1 MSLYGVL
8 AAETTLLMLV
18 HFFGDF
24 YGAFYYPL
32 VPYFREH
39 FGLTLTAIGAL
50 AAVLTSCGSYF
61 QPVAWMVEDRLG
73 ARRAMIAAICAA
85 VIGAGLLAF
94 AWNLA
99 SLAAAL
105 LLCGLG
111 VGLFHPIGAALSG
124 RSGARSRVA
133 AIGFYMFGGSIGVM
147 LAPLLVPR
155 AAAAD
160 IRWVAALAV
169 PGLIFAGVLCL
180 RLRPA
185 SEPPRVKARA
195 GQIGQVFRRLWP
207 IHLDVVL
214 RFIPLT
220 AYVLWLPVLATLRG
234 QSKAE
239 VGQSL
244 AFMMLVGAAGVLAG
258 GYIGV
263 RLTGRWVVVLSEVAA
278 AGALALAPRTGGA
291 LFYALL
297 GVGSFLLYMVTP
309 IQIAVAQRLAPEADS
324 AASGIVMG
332 FAYGNAGLMMLPL
345 GRLGDYW
352 KAATGDELLSV
363 QRVLQL
369 SACFLIPAVA
379 ATLMVRSAPAESETS
394 GAKG

>member
-1 MSLYGVL
+1 MAGILGTQTV
-8 AAETTLLMLV
+8 LLMLV
-18 HFFGDF
+18 HLFGDF

-32 VPYFREH
+32 VPYYREH

-50 AAVLTSCGSYF
+50 AALLTSCASYF
-61 QPVAWMVEDRLG
+61 QPLAWMVEDRLG
-73 ARRAMIAAICAA
+73 GRRAVIAATCAA
-85 VIGAGLLAF
+85 VIGAGLLGF
-94 AWNLA
+94 AWNPA

-111 VGLFHPIGAALSG
+111 VGVFHPIGAALAG

-133 AIGFYMFGGSIGVM
+133 AIAFYMVGGSVGVM
-147 LAPLLVPR
+147 VAPVLVPR
-155 AAAAD
+155 LAAAD

-169 PGLIFAGVLCL
+169 PGLIFAGFLCL
-180 RLRPA
+180 RLRIET
-185 SEPPRVKARA
+185 EPPRGKARF
-195 GQIGQVFRRLWP
+195 GHIGQVLRQLWP

-214 RFIPLT
+214 RFVPLT
-220 AYVLWLPVLATLRG
+220 AYVLWLPVLAVLRG
-234 QSKAE
+234 QSRAA

-244 AFMMLVGAAGVLAG
+244 AYMMLVGAIGILAG
-258 GYIGV
+258 GLIGV
-263 RLTGRWVVVLSEVAA
+263 RLTGRRVVVLSEVLAA
-278 AGALALAPRTGGA
+278 AALILAPLTGGA
-291 LFYALL
+291 LFYLLL

-309 IQIAVAQRLAPEADS
+309 IQIAVAQRLAPETES

-363 QRVLQL
+363 QRVLQI
-369 SACFLIPAVA
+369 SACFLIPAAVA
-379 ATLMVRSAPAESETS
+379 SITTRSTPAESGAA

>member
-1 MSLYGVL
+1 MIAYGIL
-8 AAETTLLMLV
+8 GAETILLMLV

-32 VPYFREH
+32 VPYFRGQ
-39 FGLTLTAIGAL
+39 FGLTLTAIGGL
-50 AAVLTSCGSYF
+50 AALLTSCASYL
-61 QPVAWMVEDRLG
+61 QPVAWMVEARLG
-73 ARRAMIAAICAA
+73 GRRAVIAATCAA
-85 VIGAGLLAF
+85 VVGAGLLAF
-94 AWNLA
+94 VWSPA

-111 VGLFHPIGAALSG
+111 VGLFHPIGAALAG
-124 RSGARSRVA
+124 RSGAKRRVA
-133 AIGFYMFGGSIGVM
+133 AIGIYMFGGSIGVM

-169 PGLIFAGVLCL
+169 PGLIFAAVLCM
-180 RLRPA
+180 RFRPA
-185 SEPPRVKARA
+185 TEPPRMKARA
-195 GQIGQVFRRLWP
+195 GQIGRVFRRLWP

-244 AFMMLVGAAGVLAG
+244 AFTMLAGAVGVLAG
-258 GYIGV
+258 GYIGM
-263 RLTGRWVVVLSEVAA
+263 RLSGRWIVVLSEVVAA
-278 AGALALAPRTGGA
+278 VALVLAPRTGGA
-291 LFYALL
+291 LFYAML
-297 GVGSFLLYMVTP
+297 GAGSFLLYMVTP
-309 IQIAVAQRLAPEADS
+309 IQIAVAQRLAPETES
-324 AASGIVMG
+324 AASGMVMG

-379 ATLMVRSAPAESETS
+379 ASLMTRSAPAESDAAA
-394 GAKG
+394 GKG

>member
-1 MSLYGVL
+1 MNGVL
-8 AAETTLLMLV
+8 GAQTILLMLV
-18 HFFGDF
+18 HFVGDF

-32 VPYFREH
+32 VPYFRER

-50 AAVLTSCGSYF
+50 ASLLTCCSSYL

-85 VIGAGLLAF
+85 VAGAGFLAF

-124 RSGARSRVA
+124 RSGAESRVA

-147 LAPLLVPR
+147 IAPLLVPR
-155 AAAAD
+155 VAAAD

-169 PGLIFAGVLCL
+169 PGLIFAAVLCL

-185 SEPPRVKARA
+185 GEPPRMKARA
-195 GQIGQVFRRLWP
+195 GQIGRVFRRLWP

-220 AYVLWLPVLATLRG
+220 AYVLWLPVLAALRG
-234 QSKAE
+234 QSKAD
-239 VGQSL
+239 VGRSL
-244 AFMMLVGAAGVLAG
+244 AFMMLAGAVGVLAG

-263 RLTGRWVVVLSEVAA
+263 RLTGRWVVILSEIVA
-278 AGALALAPRTGGA
+278 GVALVLAPRTGGA
-291 LFYALL
+291 LFCALL
-297 GVGSFLLYMVTP
+297 GAGSFLLYMVTP

-363 QRVLQL
+363 ERVLQL
-369 SACFLIPAVA
+369 SACFLVPAVVA
-379 ATLMVRSAPAESETS
+379 SLMVPSAPAESDAA
-394 GAKG
+394 GARG

>member
-1 MSLYGVL
+1 MTGLLG
-8 AAETTLLMLV
+8 AQTILLMLV
-18 HFFGDF
+18 HLFGDF

-50 AAVLTSCGSYF
+50 AALLTSCASYF

-73 ARRAMIAAICAA
+73 GRRAVIAATCAA
-85 VIGAGLLAF
+85 VVGAGLLGF
-94 AWNLA
+94 AWSLA

-111 VGLFHPIGAALSG
+111 VGLFHPIGAALAG
-124 RSGARSRVA
+124 RSGAGSRVA
-133 AIGFYMFGGSIGVM
+133 AIAFYMVGGSIGVM
-147 LAPLLVPR
+147 IAPVLVPR

-169 PGLIFAGVLCL
+169 PGLIFAGLLCL
-180 RLRPA
+180 RLRVEA
-185 SEPPRVKARA
+185 KPPRVKARF
-195 GQIGQVFRRLWP
+195 GHIGRVFRQLWP
-207 IHLDVVL
+207 IHLNVVL
-214 RFIPLT
+214 RFVPLT
-220 AYVLWLPVLATLRG
+220 AYVLWLPVLAVLRG
-234 QSKAE
+234 QGKAE

-244 AFMMLVGAAGVLAG
+244 AFMMLVGAVGVLAG
-258 GYIGV
+258 GWIGV
-263 RLTGRWVVVLSEVAA
+263 RLTARRIVVLSEVVAA
-278 AGALALAPRTGGA
+278 AALILAPQTRGA

-297 GVGSFLLYMVTP
+297 GIGSFLLYMVTP
-309 IQIAVAQRLAPEADS
+309 IQIAVAQRLAPETES

-363 QRVLQL
+363 QRVLQI
-369 SACFLIPAVA
+369 SACFLIPAAVA
-379 ATLMVRSAPAESETS
+379 SLMARSAPADS
-394 GAKG
+394 GAVGARG

>member
-1 MSLYGVL
+1 MSGILG
-8 AAETTLLMLV
+8 AEAILLMLV
-18 HFFGDF
+18 HLFGDF

-50 AAVLTSCGSYF
+50 AAVLTSCASYF
-61 QPVAWMVEDRLG
+61 QPLAWIDRRPPGRAPRDDRRHLRRGGRGG
-73 ARRAMIAAICAA
+73 AARIR
-85 VIGAGLLAF
+85 LESP
-94 AWNLA
+94 

-124 RSGARSRVA
+124 RSGAKSRVA
-133 AIGFYMFGGSIGVM
+133 AIGSTCSAEASASCSRRCSSR
-147 LAPLLVPR
+147 APPR
-155 AAAAD
+155 WTSAGWP
-160 IRWVAALAV
+160 RWRFPAC
-169 PGLIFAGVLCL
+169 IFAAVLCL

-185 SEPPRVKARA
+185 SEPPRMKARA
-195 GQIGQVFRRLWP
+195 GQIGRVFRRLWP

-214 RFIPLT
+214 RFVPLT
-220 AYVLWLPVLATLRG
+220 AYVLWLPVLAALRG

-244 AFMMLVGAAGVLAG
+244 AFMMLVGAGGVLAG

-263 RLTGRWVVVLSEVAA
+263 RLTGRWVVILSEVAA
-278 AGALALAPRTGGA
+278 AAALALAPRTGGA

-379 ATLMVRSAPAESETS
+379 ASLMVRSAPAESEAA
-394 GAKG
+394 GARG